1 MVTIFFAYSTVV
13 KIIIFYWERGSCGDF
28 VNSLLMSKP
37 LEYQSIIENFVLTEQ
52 GRVATRLL
60 SFFVQNFD
68 HVPGQWRARTWSV
81 RDCEILSQYVDI
93 LDCNTFVIPTHRLDQ
108 IEFLQSQFSNSI
120 TMGITY
126 PKNMFPLVLK
136 NWCKKTIPTDT
147 AIQKFYNQPMHRY
160 LQDKNMFGEL
170 ILSEQLKFGN
180 EFEPCVDKKFDISI
194 CLEDLYNNN
203 LSVLESF
210 FQDPGH
216 VESHYNSWIH
226 YQNYIHRYQYNL
238 PSILHQALGY
248 NSKSNRPGNTDCN
261 LDTFDNILITHYCK
275 THTLLTHIPRFNTLQ
290 QALTFFTDS
299 AETDNYT
306 R

>member
-1 MVTIFFAYSTVV
+1 MA

-37 LEYQSIIENFVLTEQ
+37 LEYQSVIENFVLTEQ
-52 GRVATRLL
+52 GRVNPNLL

-81 RDCEILSQYVDI
+81 RDCEILSQYVDT
-93 LDCNTFVIPTHRLDQ
+93 LDCNAFVIPTHRLDQ

-136 NWCKKTIPTDT
+136 NWCKKTIPTDNT
-147 AIQKFYNQPMHRY
+147 IQELYNQPMHKY
-160 LQDKNMFGEL
+160 LQSKNMFGEL

-194 CLEDLYNNN
+194 CLEDLYNSN

-210 FQDPGH
+210 FQDSEH
-216 VESHYNSWIH
+216 VESCYNNWIQH
-226 YQNYIHRYQYNL
+226 QNYIHRYQYNI
-238 PSILHQALGY
+238 PSTLKQALGY
-248 NSKSNRPGNTDCN
+248 NSKSTRPGSLTCN
-261 LDTFDNILITHYCK
+261 LDIFDNILITHYCT
-275 THTLLTHIPRFNTLQ
+275 THTSLTHIPKFRTLQ
-290 QALTFFTDS
+290 QASDFFKEHT
-299 AETDNYT
+299 ETDNYS